1 MFVIIIE
8 SSFHLSS
15 FIFHLSSFTFHL
27 ASFIL
32 LLSSF
37 IFYFSSFIFICW
49 RLYVRHK
56 IVRFVTLFSAN
67 FS

>member
-8 SSFHLSS
+8 SSFHPSS
-15 FIFHLSSFTFHL
+15 SIFHLF
-27 ASFIL
+27 
-32 LLSSF
+32 
-37 IFYFSSFIFICW
+37 FSSFIFICW

-67 FS
+67 YS

>member
-8 SSFHLSS
+8 SSFHPSS
-15 FIFHLSSFTFHL
+15 FIFHLFTFHL
-27 ASFIL
+27 ASFIIYL
-32 LLSSF
+32 
-37 IFYFSSFIFICW
+37 SSFIFICW

>member
-8 SSFHLSS
+8 SSFHPSSFIFYFSS
-15 FIFHLSSFTFHL
+15 FIFHL
-27 ASFIL
+27 
-32 LLSSF
+32 
-37 IFYFSSFIFICW
+37 SSFIFICW

>member
-8 SSFHLSS
+8 SSFHPSS
-15 FIFHLSSFTFHL
+15 FIFHLL
-27 ASFIL
+27 LFIIYL
-32 LLSSF
+32 
-37 IFYFSSFIFICW
+37 SSFIFICW

>member
-8 SSFHLSS
+8 SSFHPSS
-15 FIFHLSSFTFHL
+15 SIFHHFTF
-27 ASFIL
+27 
-32 LLSSF
+32 SSAF

-49 RLYVRHK
+49 RPYVRHK

>member
-8 SSFHLSS
+8 SSFHPSS
-15 FIFHLSSFTFHL
+15 FIFLPSSFFLHLSSFTFHP
-27 ASFIL
+27 
-32 LLSSF
+32 SSF
-37 IFYFSSFIFICW
+37 IIYLSSFIFICW

>member
-8 SSFHLSS
+8 SSFHPSS
-15 FIFHLSSFTFHL
+15 FIFHLFTFHL

>member
-8 SSFHLSS
+8 SSFHPSS
-15 FIFHLSSFTFHL
+15 FIFHHFTFHPV
-27 ASFIL
+27 SFFFH
-32 LLSSF
+32 LSSF

>member
-1 MFVIIIE
+1 MFVIIID
-8 SSFHLSS
+8 SSFHPSS
-15 FIFHLSSFTFHL
+15 FIFSSFILHPSSFTFHPP
-27 ASFIL
+27 
-32 LLSSF
+32 SF

-67 FS
+67 YS